1 MPAAGDEAGT
11 VGEVAMVGDVGPA
24 LLPQQRR
31 RALALPVGVLDHN
44 QAARL
49 EQFLCALNHNAHY
62 IESVFAGE
70 QRERGVVFADLRI
83 DELALVLGDVR
94 RVRSDNVHAAVELGK
109 RLGDVSEM

>member
-1 MPAAGDEAGT
+1 MQVSLSSP
-11 VGEVAMVGDVGPA
+11 VATEFARARGPIPA
-24 LLPQQRR
+24 LGGIVRYYVVPNVAITGQLTAFKIPDSIDSRY
-31 RALALPVGVLDHN
+31 
-44 QAARL
+44 
-49 EQFLCALNHNAHY
+49 NAHY

-83 DELALVLGDVR
+83 NELALVLGDVR